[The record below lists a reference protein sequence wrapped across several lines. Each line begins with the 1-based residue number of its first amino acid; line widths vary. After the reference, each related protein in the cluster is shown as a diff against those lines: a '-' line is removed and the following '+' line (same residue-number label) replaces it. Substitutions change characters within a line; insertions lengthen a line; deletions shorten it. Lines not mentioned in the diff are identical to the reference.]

1 MLMWM
6 EPATMLPSSAVSAF
20 LCSLVLSSAGCGAVL
35 CFPVLS
41 SGGCGGVAALMLVL
55 SCAL

>member
-1 MLMWM
+1 
-6 EPATMLPSSAVSAF
+6 MLPSSAVSAF

-41 SGGCGGVAALMLVL
+41 SAGCGGVAAPMLVL